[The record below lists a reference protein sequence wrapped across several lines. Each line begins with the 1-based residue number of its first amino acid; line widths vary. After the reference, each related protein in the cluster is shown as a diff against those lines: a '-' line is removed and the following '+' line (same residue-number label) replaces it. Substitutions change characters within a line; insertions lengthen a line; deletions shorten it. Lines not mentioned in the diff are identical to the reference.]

1 MARMILNHYIMW
13 PRRIAT
19 CFCIMIQWVST
30 MTATKDATRV
40 RATLDIAYLHRAA
53 GGRGGGG
60 CWAAEALAAAGLRTT
75 HGSTPSLIGPRHD
88 LKAVICILRGTT
100 PAAARWQ
107 SSPSP

>member
-1 MARMILNHYIMW
+1 MILNHYIMW

-60 CWAAEALAAAGLRTT
+60 VLGGRGISRCRAED
-75 HGSTPSLIGPRHD
+75 HP
-88 LKAVICILRGTT
+88 
-100 PAAARWQ
+100 WQ
-107 SSPSP
+107 HAISNRS